1 MNSTEPF
8 NHYTTQKKES
18 ITLEATDGQKDNAK
32 KEMLEKTVRDMVGV
46 LAVVSAA
53 ELNTAADW
61 DKAAAYYYGATGKSG
76 STIYGR
82 AEKRCADYGTCT
94 GQGGEAAVNTAIGQA
109 LAGKNSADIIKQLK
123 VLYSQNVLRYAN
135 LIDQNIGAPED
146 LIEIIGEG
154 QAFWRILKPWL
165 TDADARKVFDRMFST
180 MYTPQAANNYNYCIA
195 KKYIDS
201 FLAQTSVMGTASAAA
216 TALGDLV
223 EAAGV
228 TCASDIVHGLVTTIP
243 TNAGT
248 YNLQITDNDIGAALA
263 YSEAV
268 KKVVNLVDGGS
279 GTDIATAFEST
290 SLKGLAERGG
300 EDTADMFATHHG
312 SANWMSAIITDA
324 TKASGSSYSTA
335 GAKAEAIQKTIQ
347 DSIAMQ
353 SIITDLEHAGHA
365 EHGETADQKNAYWD
379 SAAAKYFGTTAARS
393 STIYARADKRGKNF
407 GQMEAGSVS
416 GTEVSKVNKNILAA
430 FNSGPS
436 EANMNTII
444 KNLKVIYT
452 QATLRYA
459 YLVNEDLAEAT
470 DWNEHQAEGFAFYNN
485 IAPYVKA
492 KDSDGHN
499 MLANYFNPKVVPDSY
514 NFFGYCKS
522 KAVLKAADSAV
533 WSAMGTFEND
543 GKVTCPDTFPAEG
556 KITTDAGSYDPDN
569 QIGASLSFAGAIK
582 AVTSLLDENVNYATV
597 KSTYNAVGL
606 RGEAGQKR
614 TDVPYYNLAIKYF
627 KEADWINTYI
637 ETAFDSS
644 STLATAARLEI
655 IEKTARDNVAVQAVI
670 SDLYKAQA
678 TTDPDASTVHW
689 DHAAAKYFGP
699 DNTEDRSQTIYAR
712 ANKRGANYGTLD
724 TNPNTDGKFAKT
736 NKVVM
741 EEFNGATT
749 IPSRKTAYTKI
760 VNQIKII
767 YAQCVLRYAYL
778 IDTNLGN
785 YVEYQAEGQA
795 FWKILAPWVN
805 DVDEN
810 GAVYLEGIFDTARAP
825 THGDHF
831 CHALEIIRKLDLRA
845 TDFGNLEGTGN
856 IDCSG
861 RTVPTDAAAYLAT
874 AAPVSAAPA
883 TFRAGIFA
891 SLASVAVALLLA

>member
-1 MNSTEPF
+1 MNLVLWKAKSG
-8 NHYTTQKKES
+8 
-18 ITLEATDGQKDNAK
+18 IT
-32 KEMLEKTVRDMVGV
+32 V
-46 LAVVSAA
+46 
-53 ELNTAADW
+53 ADDW
-61 DKAAAYYYGATGKSG
+61 TKAAAYFFGSGGASDSEHTV
-76 STIYGR
+76 YNR
-82 AEKRCADYGTCT
+82 AQKRCKDYGTCMNT
-94 GQGGEAAVNTAIGQA
+94 GEAKVNALIAQA
-109 LAGKNSADIIKQLK
+109 LNSKSDKAASYANIVKQFK
-123 VLYSQNVLRYAN
+123 VLYSQNVLKYAN
-135 LIDQNIGAPED
+135 KIDTAIGTDA
-146 LIEIIGEG
+146 IIDVLAEG
-154 QAFWRILKPWL
+154 QAFWRILAPWMFAYDS
-165 TDADARKVFDRMFST
+165 TAAKVFDRMFST
-180 MYTPQAANNYNYCIA
+180 VYTPQAANNYNYCIA

-216 TALGDLV
+216 TALGNLD

-228 TCASDIVHGLVTTIP
+228 TCASDIAHGLVTTIP

-248 YNLQITDNDIGAALA
+248 YNLQITDGSNDIGAALA

-335 GAKAEAIQKTIQ
+335 GAKAEAIEKTIM

-365 EHGETADQKNAYWD
+365 EHGETPAQKNAYWD
-379 SAAAKYFGTTAARS
+379 SAAAKYFGTDAARS

-407 GQMEAGSVS
+407 GQMEAGSIS
-416 GTEVSKVNKNILAA
+416 GEGEVSKVNKNILAA

-597 KSTYNAVGL
+597 KSTYDAVGL

-699 DNTEDRSQTIYAR
+699 DNTDDRSQTIYAR